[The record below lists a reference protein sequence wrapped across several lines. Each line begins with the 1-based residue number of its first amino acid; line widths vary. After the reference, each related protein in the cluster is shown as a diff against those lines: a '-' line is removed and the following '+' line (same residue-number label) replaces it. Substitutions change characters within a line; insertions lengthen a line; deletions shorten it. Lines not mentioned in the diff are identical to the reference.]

1 MCTPEFCIEDTT
13 TFWSEQ
19 DLVKLI
25 REKNPTLQLKEVN
38 EAFSLEFALDS
49 EEPFIKCFLK
59 YGRVRVLDFFIRYIN
74 FREDLPEWRR
84 IYNASTNTHTYRLF
98 INNRPDWS
106 GTEGSKPPDTI
117 YIKPEGYQAS
127 DQLAWQYHA
136 IGKQKNKQNYIEI
149 MQMNGTQ
156 QGHLLHTLG
165 SADFG
170 SFDNEWRKWLRDGKS
185 IVMLKHTD
193 YIAICPSAH
202 LSRKLSFEKESG
214 SMTGPRI
221 RYFSHVM
228 SAEETAWVSSNEWS
242 GMRNFPETAPTMPP
256 PAAAGPLT
264 AMLGALQALAE

>member
-38 EAFSLEFALDS
+38 EAFSLEFARDS

-59 YGRVRVLDFFIRYIN
+59 YGSVRVLDFIIQYIN
-74 FREDLPEWRR
+74 YREDYPEWQKK
-84 IYNASTNTHTYRLF
+84 YNASTNTHTYRLF
-98 INNRPDWS
+98 INNRPSWC
-106 GTEGSKPPDTI
+106 GTEGEKPPDTI
-117 YIKPEGYQAS
+117 YIKPEGYQAL

-136 IGKQKNKQNYIEI
+136 IKKQNYIEI
-149 MQMNGTQ
+149 MQMNGTRE
-156 QGHLLHTLG
+156 GRLLHTLG

-170 SFDNEWRKWLRDGKS
+170 SFGDQWRKWLRDGKS
-185 IVMLKHTD
+185 IVMLKHYA

-202 LSRKLSFEKESG
+202 LTRKRNFEKESG
-214 SMTGPRI
+214 SMMGPRI

-228 SAEETAWVSSNEWS
+228 SAEETAWVSDNEWS
-242 GMRNFPETAPTMPP
+242 GMRNFPP
-256 PAAAGPLT
+256 PAAAGPVT
-264 AMLGALQALAE
+264 AMLGALLQSIF